1 MHVKSEPEELFSTAR
16 ASPVQLLPCG
26 TSVRGVSHPYFS
38 DSPLRAIPGPVNVS
52 ASAVSCSMPYSSARH
67 AYSGQARVVER
78 GGTGTREIRAGA

>member
-1 MHVKSEPEELFSTAR
+1 M
-16 ASPVQLLPCG
+16 
-26 TSVRGVSHPYFS
+26 RGVSHPYFS

-52 ASAVSCSMPYSSARH
+52 VSAVSCSMPYSSARH